1 MHTVEDGFLFSGDIP
16 RCPRQ
21 AAFDLIPEM
30 KIVIIL
36 PTYNERE
43 NILLM
48 IGAVH
53 EQFAKIPHDMNILV
67 VDDNSPDGTA
77 DLVRAEQKGRP
88 YLFLITGKKEGL
100 GAAYIRGMKHA
111 VSELGAD
118 AVMEMD
124 ADFSHKPEDVPRLI
138 AGLDEGAD
146 FVIGSRYVP
155 GGKIPGDWS
164 FLRRMNSKWGNVFAR
179 YVAGMY
185 QVRDCTAG
193 FRAIRSA
200 VISRIDPDTL
210 KVKGYAFQISLLHEA
225 LLNRAKVREVPVE
238 FVDRKRG
245 ETKLGL
251 SDIIEFMLNAWW
263 IRLERS
269 GTFLK
274 FGVVGASGVLVNLA
288 SFTALLK
295 LGMNKYLASPVAIEV
310 SIITNFLLNNYWT
323 FSQRGMNDRIH
334 IRGLKF
340 NVVSFIALAVS
351 YSTFLLLSAVDPA
364 GIPQVHQAVGIIPAT
379 LINYFLNS
387 YWTFKE

>member
-1 MHTVEDGFLFSGDIP
+1 
-16 RCPRQ
+16 
-21 AAFDLIPEM
+21 M
-30 KIVIIL
+30 KIVVIL

-43 NILLM
+43 NIVLM
-48 IGAVH
+48 VRALQ
-53 EQFAKIPHDMNILV
+53 EEFRALPHDMHILV

-77 DLVRAEQKGRP
+77 DAVRAEARSLQN
-88 YLFLITGKKEGL
+88 LHLITGMKAGL

-111 VSELGAD
+111 IEQLQAD

-138 AGLDEGAD
+138 EGLDHGAD

-164 FLRRMNSKWGNVFAR
+164 FFRRMNSKWGNVFAR
-179 YVAGMY
+179 YVAGIY

-193 FRAIRSA
+193 FRAIRAS
-200 VISRIDPDTL
+200 IINKIDLDEL

-225 LLNRAKVREVPVE
+225 VMNHAVVREIPVE

-251 SDIIEFMLNAWW
+251 SDIVEFMLNAWW
-263 IRLERS
+263 IRFERS
-269 GTFLK
+269 KTFLK
-274 FGVVGASGVLVNLA
+274 FGLVGASGVAVNLV
-288 SFTALLK
+288 SFTVLLN
-295 LGMNKYLASPVAIEV
+295 LGMNKFLASPVAIEV

-323 FSQRGMNDRIH
+323 FSEREMNDKVH

-340 NVVSFIALAVS
+340 NVVSFVALAVS
-351 YSTFLLLSAVDPA
+351 YSTFLILSAFDPS
-364 GIPQVHQAVGIIPAT
+364 GIPQIHQAVGIIPAT

>member
-1 MHTVEDGFLFSGDIP
+1 
-16 RCPRQ
+16 
-21 AAFDLIPEM
+21 M
-30 KIVIIL
+30 KIVVIL

-43 NILLM
+43 NIVLM
-48 IGAVH
+48 VRALQ
-53 EQFAKIPHDMNILV
+53 EEFRALPHDMHILV
-67 VDDNSPDGTA
+67 VDDNSPDRTA
-77 DLVRAEQKGRP
+77 DAVRAEARSLQN
-88 YLFLITGKKEGL
+88 LHLITGMKAGL

-111 VSELGAD
+111 IEQLQAD

-138 AGLDEGAD
+138 EGLDHGAD

-164 FLRRMNSKWGNVFAR
+164 FFRRMNSKWGNVFAR
-179 YVAGMY
+179 YVAGIY

-193 FRAIRSA
+193 FRAIRAS
-200 VISRIDPDTL
+200 IINKIDLDEL

-225 LLNRAKVREVPVE
+225 VMNHAVVREIPVE

-251 SDIIEFMLNAWW
+251 SDIVEFMLNAWW
-263 IRLERS
+263 IRFERS
-269 GTFLK
+269 KTFLK
-274 FGVVGASGVLVNLA
+274 FGLVGASGVAVNLV
-288 SFTALLK
+288 SFTVLLN
-295 LGMNKYLASPVAIEV
+295 LGMNKFLASPVAIEV

-323 FSQRGMNDRIH
+323 FSEREMNDKVH

-340 NVVSFIALAVS
+340 NVVSFVALAVS
-351 YSTFLLLSAVDPA
+351 YSTFLILSAFDPS
-364 GIPQVHQAVGIIPAT
+364 GIPQIHQAVGIIPAT

>member
-1 MHTVEDGFLFSGDIP
+1 
-16 RCPRQ
+16 
-21 AAFDLIPEM
+21 M

-36 PTYNERE
+36 PTYNERD
-43 NILLM
+43 NIVLL
-48 IGAVH
+48 ISALQQ
-53 EQFAKIPHDMNILV
+53 QFTGIKHDMNILV

-77 DLVRAEQKGRP
+77 DIVRAEMAKAKNI
-88 YLFLITGKKEGL
+88 FLITGKKEGL

-111 VSELGAD
+111 INELGAD

-138 AGLDEGAD
+138 AALDEGAD

-155 GGKIPGDWS
+155 GGKIPDNWS

-185 QVRDCTAG
+185 KVRDCTAG

-200 VISRIDPDTL
+200 IINKIDPDTL

-225 LLNRAKVREVPVE
+225 ILNHAKVTEVPVV
-238 FVDRKRG
+238 FIDRTRG
-245 ETKLGL
+245 VTKLGL

-269 GTFLK
+269 KTFLK
-274 FGVVGASGVLVNLA
+274 FGIVGAAGVVVNLL
-288 SFTALLK
+288 SFTLLMK
-295 LGMNKYLASPVAIEV
+295 FGMNKFLASPLAIEI
-310 SIITNFLLNNYWT
+310 SIITNFLMNNYWT
-323 FSQRGMNDRIH
+323 FSERDMNDRIH

-340 NVVSFIALAVS
+340 NAVSFVALAVS
-351 YSTFLLLSAVDPA
+351 YTTFLILSAVDPN
-364 GIPQVHQAVGIIPAT
+364 GIPQVHQLIGIIPAT